1 MTIRAGEIGKLF
13 RYAAN
18 NNLSANTDLSLTFT
32 RPDKTKF
39 TVSNPRVTAPA
50 ISVDDPDVGFL
61 EASTYF
67 QMPTEATDFPTAGTY
82 SVCPTYEDAT
92 PRTLYGQT
100 VTFTVL
106 EGC

>member
-1 MTIRAGEIGKLF
+1 MAIRAAEIGKLF

-18 NNLSANTDLSLTFT
+18 TNLSSNTSLSLTFN
-32 RPDKTKF
+32 RPDGSAF
-39 TVSNPRVTAPA
+39 TVTSPDVTAPA
-50 ISVDDPDVGFL
+50 VPVNDPDVGFI

-67 QMPTEATDFPTAGTY
+67 EMPTQSTYFPVSGNYT
-82 SVCPTYEDAT
+82 VCPTYEDGT
-92 PRTLYGQT
+92 PRTLYGAT